1 MSGKVKKKN
10 NGNRKRVPRSGK
22 QRKQQ
27 QHLALSKQNPCSLL
41 TLSGDVWRIV
51 RDLIGWTEL
60 LPLVHVCKRLTGLL
74 QDPAV
79 WKNLVQL
86 DLQAF
91 KRGGPLRGLS
101 QIWRENKLTFP
112 RVLLADTTTDEVLS
126 LLRELG
132 VRDLTVRSPCVTD
145 AGLAHLAT
153 LPLQQLH
160 LGVSSLTCAVRCPF
174 ISDDG
179 LAHLSALPLTHLN
192 LDGCEQITNAGL
204 AHLSALPLQHLSL
217 QDCVQITDAGL
228 AHLSGLPLQH
238 LDLERCTQI
247 TDAGLEYL
255 TALPLQQLS
264 FDKSREIT
272 DDGLARLAILPLQ
285 YLRVYRCHGITE
297 EGLSHFMRSTRKTLQ
312 RLDSP

>member
-160 LGVSSLTCAVRCPF
+160 LGVSSLTCA
-174 ISDDG
+174 
-179 LAHLSALPLTHLN
+179 
-192 LDGCEQITNAGL
+192 QITNAGL